1 MPSATSQ
8 DQAPAPEDPT
18 GRLGCGCLLLGAV
31 SGTFDG
37 LLLGCLVA
45 ATVGGAEGLRQVLM
59 MLSMCAF
66 GGAVLGGLVA
76 GVVGHLMQQ
85 RND

>member
-1 MPSATSQ
+1 MSPARPQEQT
-8 DQAPAPEDPT
+8 PAPEDPT
-18 GRLGCGCLLLGAV
+18 GQLGCGCLLLGAV

-45 ATVGGAEGLRQVLM
+45 SLASGLEGLGQFLAL
-59 MLSMCAF
+59 LSACAF
-66 GGAVLGGLVA
+66 GGAVLGGLGA
-76 GVVGHLMQQ
+76 GVVGRLMQQ